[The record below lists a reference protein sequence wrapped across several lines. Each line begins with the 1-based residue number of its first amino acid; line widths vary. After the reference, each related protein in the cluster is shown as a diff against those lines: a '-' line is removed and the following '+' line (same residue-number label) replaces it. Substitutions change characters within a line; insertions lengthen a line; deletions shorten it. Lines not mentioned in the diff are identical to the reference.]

1 MKRREDLLAMYT
13 TGRGCRPSQKRQRD
27 GKEPDVQ
34 EALALWLEQ
43 KVLQGANVSGL
54 VLSLAAKMGKD
65 FTPSDG
71 WLSLLTDF
79 FPSELEKN

>member
-1 MKRREDLLAMYT
+1 MYT

-54 VLSLAAKMGKD
+54 VLKEKASSLAAKMGKD

-71 WLSLLTDF
+71 RLSLLTDF
-79 FPSELEKN
+79 FPSELEKK